1 MVKTSIVVVSLA
13 VLVVAGLGV
22 VQAQEPV
29 EEWAAIYNGPDDGYE
44 AATDIAVDDEGNVYV
59 AGWSGRDLGYISPI
73 SPNVAYS
80 DYVIIKYDSKGIE
93 QWVRRYDFKG
103 KDYDQLAQR
112 YNEVSNTKDFAV
124 AITLDSLGNV
134 YITGYGGDR
143 LIYRSLPDGEVSSS
157 GEVTS
162 MGAVIGNGERDYATI
177 KYDSS
182 GYQQW
187 VRRYDGPGN
196 SWDHASDIA
205 VDGLGNVY
213 VTGDGGDIVERW
225 YDKKHNFIGPGERD
239 YITIKYDG
247 KGVEQWV
254 RRYDGPGNSWDQAT
268 ALVIDNLG
276 NVFVT
281 GSSATVKYDT
291 NGNQLWAIM
300 YEGGSVRDIAVDSLG
315 NVYVAGDSATVKYD
329 TNGNQMWAAKYS
341 GRVVESLAL
350 DDLGNVYITGN
361 SATIKYDS
369 NGNQL
374 WAIDK
379 PAHDIAIDSL
389 GNIYVAGIS
398 TLTKYDG
405 NGNEL
410 WAAGCD
416 EPRKGSISHDR
427 VCDIA
432 LDDLGNVYVSG
443 SLEFYYEADTGGLRE
458 SYDCLTIKY
467 SQPAPP
473 PPSPQ
478 PQQEAPVS
486 SIIVVI
492 TMSLLAIAVIVVLV
506 IIFRRRSA

>member
-182 GYQQW
+182 GYQ
-187 VRRYDGPGN
+187 
-196 SWDHASDIA
+196 
-205 VDGLGNVY
+205 
-213 VTGDGGDIVERW
+213 
-225 YDKKHNFIGPGERD
+225 
-239 YITIKYDG
+239 
-247 KGVEQWV
+247 QWV

-458 SYDCLTIKY
+458 SHDCLTIKY